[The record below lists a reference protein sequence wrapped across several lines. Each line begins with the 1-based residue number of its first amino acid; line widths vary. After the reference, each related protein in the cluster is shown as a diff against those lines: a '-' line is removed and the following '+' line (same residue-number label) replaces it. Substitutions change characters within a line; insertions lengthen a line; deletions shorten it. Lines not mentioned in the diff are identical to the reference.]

1 MDERERRIIIGLV
14 VVGGAVLY
22 FWDES
27 RSTSWLIIIVVAAAA
42 VAYFCNRLMIRQ
54 KRSAAIAS
62 LQNLLT
68 KGVQIKLI
76 GGPTPN
82 VAFDKGEDLLC
93 VLPKTTLLE
102 ARAVR
107 TWRGGSSGPSFRIA
121 RGISYRFGSSRGT
134 SESHEELRAVDRG
147 TLAFTNQRLIFL
159 GLARTTSVDLEKIVS
174 IEPLSDGVRLHREG
188 KEKAQYFQLSSG
200 LEGTF
205 QSDGKTFSAP
215 ISGGM
220 IKAAIDQAILY
231 RRVPQAVGG
240 SLESSAAAQDAIAE
254 GQTGTSQ
261 DLGQPSSESPGV
273 PRRLS
278 PDKDNWETDW
288 LQGSPGE
295 IQVEVEANIHYRDG
309 RGRETRRDIRTR
321 TMCPYGDDFAILAFC
336 RDVQAH
342 RTFLVSRIQRFVD
355 LATGKPVSDVVGYL
369 KDMYARSPR
378 GATDA
383 VLEARHN
390 EAAVLVFI
398 ARATGTITAKERAS
412 ISRFL
417 YSSVPSG
424 CSLDDNYLSERLRDL
439 TPNPREYRANLRE
452 AANLPPDRRLA
463 LTAAID
469 DLEMARSKIDAS
481 TAAALAVARRILTP
495 PAAGAQ
501 SSSPDSRAS

>member
-1 MDERERRIIIGLV
+1 MDQRERRIIIGLI
-14 VVGGAVLY
+14 VVGGAALY
-22 FWDES
+22 CWGEN
-27 RSTSWLIIIVVAAAA
+27 RSTSWLIIIVVGAAA
-42 VAYFCNRLMIRQ
+42 VAYFCYRLMVSQ
-54 KRSAAIAS
+54 KRSAAIAC
-62 LQNLLT
+62 LQDLLT
-68 KGVQIKLI
+68 KGKRIKLI

-82 VAFDKGEDLLC
+82 VAFDKSEDLLC
-93 VLPKTTLLE
+93 ALPKTTLLE

-107 TWRGGSSGPSFRIA
+107 TWRSGYSGPSFRIA
-121 RGISYRFGSSRGT
+121 RGFWYRFGSSRGT

-147 TLAFTNQRLIFL
+147 TLVLTNQRLIFV

-174 IEPLSDGVRLHREG
+174 IEPLGDGIRLHREG

-205 QSDGKTFSAP
+205 QSNGKTFSARVD
-215 ISGGM
+215 GGM

-231 RRVPQAVGG
+231 RRVPQAVGQ
-240 SLESSAAAQDAIAE
+240 SLASSAAAQDAIAE
-254 GQTGTSQ
+254 AHRETSQ
-261 DLGQPSSESPGV
+261 DLGHPSSERQGHSEAPQ
-273 PRRLS
+273 S
-278 PDKDNWETDW
+278 NKDNWETDW

-295 IQVEVEANIHYRDG
+295 IQVQVEASVHYRDG

-321 TMCPYGDDFAILAFC
+321 TICPYGDDYAILAFC

-355 LATGKPVSDVVGYL
+355 LATGQPVADIVGYL

-383 VLEARHN
+383 ALEARHN
-390 EAAVLVFI
+390 ETAVLAFI

-417 YSSVPSG
+417 YSSVPSD
-424 CSLDDNYLSERLRDL
+424 CSLDDNYLGGKLRDL
-439 TPNPREYRANLRE
+439 TPNPRGYRANLRE
-452 AANLPPDRRLA
+452 AANLPLERLRA
-463 LTAAID
+463 LMAAID
-469 DLEMARSKIDAS
+469 DLERARSKIDAS

-495 PAAGAQ
+495 PAGAQ
-501 SSSPDSRAS
+501 SSSPESHAS